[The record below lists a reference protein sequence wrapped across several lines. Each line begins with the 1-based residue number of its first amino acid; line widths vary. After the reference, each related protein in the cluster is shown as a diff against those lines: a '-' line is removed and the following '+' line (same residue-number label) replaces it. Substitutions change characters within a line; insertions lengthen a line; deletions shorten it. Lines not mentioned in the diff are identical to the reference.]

1 MAKGDAAGS
10 VALDLIPVEMIRP
23 RLRGLAVV
31 AVVIGVLVAAVFA
44 LFASA
49 GVAVLVGAIIAVPTA
64 LSALLAMRRRIWLS
78 GTTVHARTGLRTK
91 SVDLGVAVSA
101 ELVVRVAR
109 VSQVALRVG
118 DDARRVTVPL
128 ALYTADGGRELE
140 VLALRSLAD
149 ALVSGDLVPA
159 VAMSDALVGQLRAE
173 ARGAGLEERPLYRA
187 VQLAR
192 SASRVP
198 ETVLTDDEVVGLT
211 N

>member
-31 AVVIGVLVAAVFA
+31 AVVIGVLVALVVAI
-44 LFASA
+44 FASA
-49 GVAVLVGAIIAVPTA
+49 AVAALVGAIIAVPTA

-109 VSQVALRVG
+109 VSQVVLRVG
-118 DDARRVTVPL
+118 DDARRVAVPL

-159 VAMSDALVGQLRAE
+159 VAMSDALIGQLRAE

-192 SASRVP
+192 AASRVP
-198 ETVLTDDEVVGLT
+198 ETVLTDDEVVRLVE
-211 N
+211 